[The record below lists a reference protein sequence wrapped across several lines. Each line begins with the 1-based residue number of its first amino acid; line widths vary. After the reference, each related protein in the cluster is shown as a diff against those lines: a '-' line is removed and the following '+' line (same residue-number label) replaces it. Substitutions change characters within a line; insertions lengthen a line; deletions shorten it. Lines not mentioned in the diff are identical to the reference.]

1 MQPTQKEFYILS
13 TNQPYNEKELLQ
25 SVSEGDETAFA
36 RLFNEWYPLLSTL
49 ILRLTRSEILTE
61 EIVQDVFLKVWMG
74 REALVYVDRFK
85 PFLWVM
91 AKHLA
96 IDALRKTAARHARES
111 QYQSEFLR
119 KSSADDEPDY
129 HTLIDEAVARLPPQQ
144 QRVYLLSRRNR
155 LKQAEIAKMMGI
167 SVATVKSYMQLS
179 VHSITH
185 YVKEKAGLGVA
196 VIIIL
201 KIFS

>member
-1 MQPTQKEFYILS
+1 MS
-13 TNQPYNEKELLQ
+13 TIKSYNEKELLQ
-25 SVSEGDETAFA
+25 SVSEGDETAFTQ
-36 RLFNEWYPLLSTL
+36 LFNEWYPLLSTL
-49 ILRLTRSEILTE
+49 ILRVTRSEMLTE
-61 EIVQDVFLKVWMG
+61 EVVQDVFLKVWMG

-96 IDALRKTAARHARES
+96 IDALRKTVARTARENR
-111 QYQSEFLR
+111 YQSEVLIENNVN
-119 KSSADDEPDY
+119 DEPDY
-129 HTLIDEAVARLPPQQ
+129 HTLIDEAIARLPPQQ
-144 QRVYLLSRRNR
+144 QRVYLLSRQNR

-167 SVATVKSYMQLS
+167 SITTVKSYMQLS
-179 VHSITH
+179 VQSITH